1 MVKETVETFVRV
13 SKLYL
18 LVLSNISSISLDFI
32 SLSSRETVSSL
43 YCCLLCPGKCLT
55 CNQYPVIERIYG
67 ICILIGSVIVMKPWH
82 ALLYK
87 YNCLGRFSLVQPL

>member
-18 LVLSNISSISLDFI
+18 LVLSYISSISLDFI

-43 YCCLLCPGKCLT
+43 YCYLLCLT

-87 YNCLGRFSLVQPL
+87 CSALESSH